1 MFEDRTS
8 KQSYSLNLLDGS
20 QLILDLKNTSFSHQI
35 QSLVG
40 KQHKHGDNKQHR
52 VASRSD
58 LRPWQR
64 ISIRAS
70 RIAPSY
76 TSKRYQTKST
86 ADGRDA
92 GSSLNQLGSL
102 AMDPS
107 HGRRQGNASSH
118 YKVHELTV
126 LPLDDL
132 EEEEEEEDSG
142 QEAIGLNSS
151 LKRSSRHRHRGRS
164 LQQYSG
170 AMPYSIP
177 SLPYHPTIIFA
188 LINNC
193 GGPLPASTE
202 DMSRLLFGT
211 SSDSIPGS
219 GSGSGSARKLSTSA
233 GTTPG
238 SGSGSGSARK
248 LSASAGTSFAG
259 WNNACS
265 YGQVNI
271 SRESVEV
278 LEVRLI

>member
-8 KQSYSLNLLDGS
+8 QQSYSLNLPDGS
-20 QLILDLKNTSFSHQI
+20 QLILDLKNTNFSHKI
-35 QSLVG
+35 P
-40 KQHKHGDNKQHR
+40 HKHGDKQHR

-64 ISIRAS
+64 VSIRAS
-70 RIAPSY
+70 RINPIP
-76 TSKRYQTKST
+76 TKT
-86 ADGRDA
+86 GYRTKAAANGRDA
-92 GSSLNQLGSL
+92 GGSLNQLGSL
-102 AMDPS
+102 AMEPS
-107 HGRRQGNASSH
+107 HGRQQVDASSH
-118 YKVHELTV
+118 YEVHELTV
-126 LPLDDL
+126 IALDDHDD
-132 EEEEEEEDSG
+132 EK
-142 QEAIGLNSS
+142 AIGVNSS
-151 LKRSSRHRHRGRS
+151 LKRSVRQRGRS
-164 LQQYSG
+164 LLQYSG

-188 LINNC
+188 LMSNC

-219 GSGSGSARKLSTSA
+219 GSS
-233 GTTPG
+233 
-238 SGSGSGSARK
+238 SGSGSARK
-248 LSASAGTSFAG
+248 LSASVGTSFAG

-271 SRESVEV
+271 SQESVEV